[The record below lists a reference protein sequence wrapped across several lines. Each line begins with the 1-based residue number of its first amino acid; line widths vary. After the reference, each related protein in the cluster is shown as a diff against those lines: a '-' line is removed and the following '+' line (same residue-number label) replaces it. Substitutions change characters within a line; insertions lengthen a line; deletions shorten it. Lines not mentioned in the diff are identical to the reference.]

1 MGAVTLFAAA
11 VIGLTVGLFGSGG
24 SILTVPVLV
33 LWLGMPEKQAI
44 QLALGIVALISLV
57 AVLPHWR
64 AGRISWHWLVRLAGP
79 GVLGALVGGALSPLL
94 ASTVQLVLLAL
105 LMLLSSWNMWRRE
118 PWRWQLHSGPLV
130 LLLGLV
136 LGMLTGLV
144 GVGGGF
150 LLVPVLLAL
159 SNLTPQQVVAT
170 SLMLVLLQ
178 SASGFASQSLA
189 MARLPDLTTLLM
201 FGGIGAAGSLL
212 ALLVLPL
219 VPQLLFR
226 RSFALL
232 LPVLATA
239 LIWQH
244 WA

>member
-24 SILTVPVLV
+24 SILTVPLLV
-33 LWLGMPEKQAI
+33 LWLGLPEKQAI

-57 AVLPHWR
+57 AVLPHWL
-64 AGRISWHWLVRLAGP
+64 AGRVSWLWLSRLAGP
-79 GVLGALVGGALSPLL
+79 GVLGAVLGGAISPLL
-94 ASTVQLVLLAL
+94 ASTVQMVLLAI
-105 LMLLSSWNMWRRE
+105 LMVLSSWNMWRRQ
-118 PWRWQLHSGPLV
+118 PWRWQLPGGPLV
-130 LLLGLV
+130 LALGFL

-159 SNLTPQQVVAT
+159 STLTAQQVVAT

-178 SASGFASQSLA
+178 SASGFISQSVAL
-189 MARLPDLTTLLM
+189 ARLPDLTMLLT
-201 FGGIGAAGSLL
+201 FGGVGALGSLL
-212 ALLVLPL
+212 ALLLLPFI
-219 VPQLLFR
+219 PQLVFR

-244 WA
+244 WV